1 MATDR
6 PTHLGMVGL
15 GRMGSNLARRLMRDG
30 HTCVVHDVAPAA
42 VAALVAEGAT
52 GAHSLAEL
60 VAALPTPRTVW
71 LMLPAGEITERA
83 LTEVARLLEFG
94 DAVIDGGN
102 THYVDDLS
110 RAAALEP
117 LGIRY
122 VDVGVSG
129 GVFGLER
136 GFCLMVGADDEVFA
150 RLESVFRSLAP
161 GVEMAARTRGREGEP
176 AAVEYGYLHCGP
188 VGAGH
193 FVKMVHNG
201 IEYGLM
207 AAYAEGLN
215 VLANADAGL
224 RAREADAETT
234 PLEHPERYR
243 FSIDVAEVVEL
254 WRRGS
259 VVSSW
264 LLDLTA
270 AALHDAPTLE
280 GFAGRVSDSGEGR
293 WTAIAG
299 LEEGVPTPV
308 LSSALASRFS
318 SRGEAD
324 FANRV
329 LSAMRKEF
337 GGHIE
342 KPRDG

>member
-6 PTHLGMVGL
+6 PMHIGMVGL

-42 VAALVAEGAT
+42 VATLVDEGAT
-52 GAHSLAEL
+52 GADSLQAL
-60 VAALPTPRTVW
+60 VAALPAPRAVW

-83 LTEVARLLEFG
+83 LTEVAELLEPG

-102 THYVDDLS
+102 THYVDDLQ

-117 LGIRY
+117 LGIGY

-136 GFCLMVGADDEVFA
+136 GFCLMIGADDAVFA
-150 RLESVFRSLAP
+150 RLEPVFRSLAP
-161 GVEMAARTRGREGEP
+161 GVATASRTRGRTGEP
-176 AAVEYGYLHCGP
+176 AAAEYGYLHCGP

-215 VLANADAGL
+215 VLANADVGT
-224 RAREADAETT
+224 RQREADAETT

-243 FSIDVAEVVEL
+243 YSIDVAAVTEC

-299 LEEGVPTPV
+299 IEEGVPTPV
-308 LSSALASRFS
+308 LTAALASRFA
-318 SRGEAD
+318 SRGEDD
-324 FANRV
+324 FANRL

-337 GGHIE
+337 GGHAE
-342 KPRDG
+342 KTT

>member
-6 PTHLGMVGL
+6 PTHLGIVGL
-15 GRMGSNLARRLMRDG
+15 GRMGSNIARRLLRDG

-42 VAALVAEGAT
+42 VAAVVEEGAT
-52 GAHSLAEL
+52 GADSLAEL

-71 LMLPAGEITERA
+71 LMLPAGEVTERA
-83 LTEVARLLEFG
+83 LTEVARSLEPG

-117 LGIRY
+117 LGIHY

-129 GVFGLER
+129 GVFGLDR
-136 GFCLMVGADDEVFA
+136 GFCLMVGAEDEVFD
-150 RLESVFRSLAP
+150 RLEPVFRSLAP
-161 GVEMAARTRGREGEP
+161 GVDMAARTRGREGAP
-176 AAVEYGYLHCGP
+176 TQVEHGYLHCGP

-215 VLANADAGL
+215 VLAHANAGEQ
-224 RAREADAETT
+224 ARDADAETT

-243 FSIDVAEVVEL
+243 YSIDIAEVAEL

-270 AALHDAPTLE
+270 AALHESPTLD
-280 GFAGRVSDSGEGR
+280 GFSGRVSDSGEGR
-293 WTAIAG
+293 WTAVAAI
-299 LEEGVPTPV
+299 EEGVPTPV
-308 LSSALASRFS
+308 LTSALSSRFS
-318 SRGEAD
+318 SRGEDD

-342 KPRDG
+342 KPS

>member
-6 PTHLGMVGL
+6 PTHLGIVGL
-15 GRMGSNLARRLMRDG
+15 GRMGSNIARRLLRDG
-30 HTCVVHDVAPAA
+30 HTCVVHDVTPSA
-42 VAALVAEGAT
+42 VAALVDEGAT
-52 GAHSLAEL
+52 GADSLAEL
-60 VAALPTPRTVW
+60 VAALPAPRTVW

-83 LTEVARLLEFG
+83 LTEVASSLEPG

-117 LGIRY
+117 LGIHY

-129 GVFGLER
+129 GVFGLDR
-136 GFCLMVGADDEVFA
+136 GFCVMVGAEDEVFDG
-150 RLESVFRSLAP
+150 LEPVFRSLAP
-161 GVEMAARTRGREGEP
+161 GVDTAARTRGREGEP
-176 AAVEYGYLHCGP
+176 TPVEYGYLHCGP

-215 VLANADAGL
+215 VLAHADAGE
-224 RAREADAETT
+224 RARDADAETT

-243 FSIDVAEVVEL
+243 YRIDVAEVAEL

-270 AALHDAPTLE
+270 AALHGSATLE

-293 WTAIAG
+293 WTAVAAI
-299 LEEGVPTPV
+299 EEGVPTPV
-308 LSSALASRFS
+308 LTAALSSRFS
-318 SRGEAD
+318 SRGDDD
-324 FANRV
+324 FANKV
-329 LSAMRKEF
+329 LSAMRNEF
-337 GGHIE
+337 GGHVE
-342 KPRDG
+342 KPS

>member
-1 MATDR
+1 M
-6 PTHLGMVGL
+6 HIGMVGL
-15 GRMGSNLARRLMRDG
+15 GRMGSNLTRRLMRDG

-42 VAALVAEGAT
+42 MATLVEEGAT
-52 GAHSLAEL
+52 GADSLRAL
-60 VAALPTPRTVW
+60 VAALPTPRAVW

-83 LTEVARLLEFG
+83 LTTVAALLEPG

-102 THYVDDLS
+102 THYVDDLQ

-117 LGIRY
+117 LGIGY

-136 GFCLMVGADDEVFA
+136 GFCLMIGADESVFE
-150 RLESVFRSLAP
+150 RLEPVFRSLAP
-161 GVEMAARTRGREGEP
+161 GVGTAPRTRGREGEP
-176 AAVEYGYLHCGP
+176 SAAEYGYLHCGP

-215 VLANADAGL
+215 VIANADVGT
-224 RAREADAETT
+224 RQREADAETT
-234 PLEHPERYR
+234 PLEYPERYR
-243 FSIDVAEVVEL
+243 YSIDVAAVTEV

-280 GFAGRVSDSGEGR
+280 GFAGRVSDSGQGR

-299 LEEGVPTPV
+299 IEEGVPTPV
-308 LSSALASRFS
+308 LTAALASRFA
-318 SRGEAD
+318 SRGEDD
-324 FANRV
+324 FANRL

-337 GGHIE
+337 GGHAE
-342 KPRDG
+342 KAT